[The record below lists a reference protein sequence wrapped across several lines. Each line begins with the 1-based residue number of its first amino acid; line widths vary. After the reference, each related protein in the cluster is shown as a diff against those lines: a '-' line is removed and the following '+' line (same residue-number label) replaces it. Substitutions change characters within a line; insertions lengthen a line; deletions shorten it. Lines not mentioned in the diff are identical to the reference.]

1 MDADHVEDL
10 DARIAALEAELRQ
23 LKMQR
28 AKERVVFVNRKGDH
42 LITETGASVALF
54 PTF

>member
-10 DARIAALEAELRQ
+10 DARIAALEAELQQ

-28 AKERVVFVNRKGDH
+28 AKERVRSNRTKG
-42 LITETGASVALF
+42 
-54 PTF
+54 